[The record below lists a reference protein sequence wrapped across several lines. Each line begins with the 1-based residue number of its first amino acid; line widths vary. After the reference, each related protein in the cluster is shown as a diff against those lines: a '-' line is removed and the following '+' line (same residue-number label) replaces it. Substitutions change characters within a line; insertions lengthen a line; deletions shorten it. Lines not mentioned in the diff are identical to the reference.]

1 VAGTRVVGLDIG
13 TTAVRAAQL
22 EFGSGGP
29 TGKTPPTLTRFAH
42 VALPVGAVR
51 DGEVVDQNVVS
62 GALKQLWQQGKFDT
76 KDVVMGVGNSRV
88 VVRDLELPSMP
99 LPQLRA
105 SLPFQVGEMLPMQ
118 VSDALLD
125 YYPTDEFVGESGPM
139 ALGILVAAPKDA
151 VTTNVI
157 AVEGA
162 SLRPTMV
169 DLNAFAIIRALARG
183 ELAQRTVAFVDI
195 GARTTNVVITE
206 HGVPRL
212 VRVLRA
218 GGQDVTDAVASA
230 LQISVPEAE
239 VAKREIGLG
248 FQVAPE
254 YASAAEAVSNSSRGL
269 LESVRNTFT
278 FFAQNRPGSAV
289 EVIVLTGGA
298 CHLPGLGQYLS
309 SASRLSVTLGD
320 PLATIKMGKSI
331 APDTIQSH
339 SSLLAV
345 CVGLAYGVAA

>member
-1 VAGTRVVGLDIG
+1 
-13 TTAVRAAQL
+13 
-22 EFGSGGP
+22 
-29 TGKTPPTLTRFAH
+29 
-42 VALPVGAVR
+42 
-51 DGEVVDQNVVS
+51 
-62 GALKQLWQQGKFDT
+62 
-76 KDVVMGVGNSRV
+76 
-88 VVRDLELPSMP
+88 
-99 LPQLRA
+99 

-118 VSDALLD
+118 VTDALLD
-125 YYPTDEFVGESGPM
+125 YYPTDEFAGETGPTV
-139 ALGILVAAPKDA
+139 LGILVAAPKDA

-169 DLNAFAIIRALARG
+169 DLNAFALIRSLARG

-218 GGQDVTDAVASA
+218 GGQDVTDAVAST

-239 VAKREIGLG
+239 VAKRESGRG
-248 FQVAPE
+248 FQGAAE
-254 YASAAEAVSNSSRGL
+254 YAGAAEAISNSSQVL
-269 LESVRNTFT
+269 LEWVRNTLT
-278 FFAQNRPGSAV
+278 FFAQNHPGSSV
-289 EVIVLTGGA
+289 EVIVLTGGG

-309 SASRLSVTLGD
+309 SASRLPVTLGD
-320 PLATIKMGKSI
+320 PLATVKMGKSVT
-331 APDTIQSH
+331 PETIQSH